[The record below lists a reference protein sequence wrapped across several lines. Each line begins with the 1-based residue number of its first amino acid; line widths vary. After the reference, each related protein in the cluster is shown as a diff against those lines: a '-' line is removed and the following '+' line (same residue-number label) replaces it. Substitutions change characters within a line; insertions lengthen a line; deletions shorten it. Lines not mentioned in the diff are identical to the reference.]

1 MEKNQSLFNKRVLL
15 GTLGE
20 LSWLAL
26 CLLAGGV
33 VWFVWMVWGVN
44 VVPFDDPYLSDAEYQ
59 HLIEQETQ
67 MINAGL
73 WVGKFYIASVVTFFT
88 VRIIKVFRA
97 QK

>member
-1 MEKNQSLFNKRVLL
+1 MEKNQSLFNKSVLL

-26 CLLAGGV
+26 CLLGGGV
-33 VWFVWMVWGVN
+33 VWFVWMVWGVS

-88 VRIIKVFRA
+88 IRIVKVFRA
-97 QK
+97 KK